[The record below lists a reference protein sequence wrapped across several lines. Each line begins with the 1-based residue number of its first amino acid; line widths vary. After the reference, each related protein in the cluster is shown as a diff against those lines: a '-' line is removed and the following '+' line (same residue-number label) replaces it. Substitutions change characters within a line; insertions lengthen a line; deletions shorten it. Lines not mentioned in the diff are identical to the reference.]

1 MSYMFNGAV
10 KFNQDLSIW
19 EVSKATEMTSMF
31 QDATKFNQDI
41 SSWDVSKVT
50 QMISMFHNASKFRN
64 HDLSS
69 WDVGSVRKD
78 KNLKFMENAGSGNT
92 PPKWLR
98 SDIIQNAIIT
108 FTNISWFAG
117 NDESNRNCLKY
128 RTTCAGNSQ
137 FRAHT
142 TKRVNQSISFKF
154 NKSYRGGRFEYHNR
168 KGVTVRDRIRDSNVV
183 FILEGRDAGLNP
195 KKVFRNGYEIL
206 SFDTNKKFDEVRINF
221 VDSPQNWRDIRII
234 ALPDL

>member
-1 MSYMFNGAV
+1 MFNGAV

-19 EVSKATEMTSMF
+19 EVSKATEMISMF

-50 QMISMFHNASKFRN
+50 QMISMFHNASGFRN

-92 PPKWLR
+92 PPRWLPN
-98 SDIIQNAIIT
+98 DIIQNATVT
-108 FTNISWFAG
+108 FTNISWWEG
-117 NDESNRNCLKY
+117 TNEENRNCLKY

-142 TKRVNQSISFKF
+142 TVGANQSISFKF
-154 NKSYRGGRFEYHNR
+154 DKSYRKGRFEYHNR
-168 KGVTVRDRIRDSNVV
+168 RGVAPDVTIRNRIMGSSVKFLLKNVQKGEYRISSSDDLIATDIN
-183 FILEGRDAGLNP
+183 LE
-195 KKVFRNGYEIL
+195 
-206 SFDTNKKFDEVRINF
+206 FDEVRIDFAN
-221 VDSPQNWRDIRII
+221 DKQHWRDIKII